1 MGKYYRKPYTH
12 KADSNQPRPTDNE
25 LHDLFGRLAELVDT
39 VATSRHIE
47 AMEAY
52 QIIDRIINYYQQS

>member
-1 MGKYYRKPYTH
+1 MKNRKRNRN
-12 KADSNQPRPTDNE
+12 NQRIESRPSEQE
-25 LHDLFGRLAELVDT
+25 LHELFSHLAELVDT

-52 QIIDRIINYYQQS
+52 NIIDRIINHYQQS

>member
-1 MGKYYRKPYTH
+1 MAKRYYKQVQQDKGNKQSPSE
-12 KADSNQPRPTDNE
+12 AE
-25 LHDLFGRLAELVDT
+25 LHELFGRLAELVDT

-52 QIIDRIINYYQQS
+52 NIIDRIINYYQS

>member
-1 MGKYYRKPYTH
+1 MAKNYRKPTNIR
-12 KADSNQPRPTDNE
+12 KTGDNQPRPSEQE
-25 LHDLFGRLAELVDT
+25 LHELFSHLAELVDT

-52 QIIDRIINYYQQS
+52 NIIDRIINYYS